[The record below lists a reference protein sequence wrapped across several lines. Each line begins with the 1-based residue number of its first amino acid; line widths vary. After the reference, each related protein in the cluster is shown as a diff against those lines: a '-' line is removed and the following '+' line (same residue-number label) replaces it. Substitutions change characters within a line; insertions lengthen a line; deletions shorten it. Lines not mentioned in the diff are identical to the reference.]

1 MPLPATWVENLF
13 GRLSLRYGAAFMR
26 QWPDADP
33 VLIKADW
40 ADVLDGM
47 PGAAISYALRY
58 LPTLPPNAI
67 QFRDICRRAP
77 APDVVAIAAP
87 VERADPERVTTIVS
101 RATRPAG
108 LPQESP
114 ADQCARNILRIV
126 EERGGRMSLPQRQQ
140 LEAMARLIA
149 PDLRARAARYV
160 PAIAQS
166 LAEEC
171 AA

>member
-1 MPLPATWVENLF
+1 MALKASWVEHLF
-13 GRLSLRYGAAFMR
+13 GRLTLRYGSAFLR

-33 VLIKADW
+33 ALVKADW
-40 ADVLDGM
+40 AEVLDGTS
-47 PGAAISYALRY
+47 GDALSYALRY
-58 LPTLPPNAI
+58 LPERPPNAI

-87 VERADPERVTTIVS
+87 VERADPERVTAIMS

-149 PDLRARAARYV
+149 SDLRARAARYV
-160 PAIAQS
+160 PAVAQS
-166 LAEEC
+166 LAEER